1 MPAAG
6 KFRPLLSVLVLLLSA
21 PTLNAAGTPGSTT
34 PDAPPAGEAAESQA
48 LTLHRSGIE
57 AKELAWQ
64 AEARAAQ
71 TTDPQAKEALIQEAQ
86 SHYRQAADAQG
97 AALKIDPRYAEA
109 ANELG
114 YALRRAG
121 DYRKALGAYN
131 YALMLK
137 PDFLEA
143 VEYRGEALLGIG
155 DLDGAKAAYL
165 RLFRE
170 APELGERLLSAM
182 ETWLEQQVAE
192 SAQLQAFGDWVEER
206 RVLETAT
213 REVSQASVRH
223 W

>member
-1 MPAAG
+1 MAG
-6 KFRPLLSVLVLLLSA
+6 AEKLRSSLCVLALLISIPGVQ
-21 PTLNAAGTPGSTT
+21 AAGTPGSTAAE
-34 PDAPPAGEAAESQA
+34 APPAGEAAESQA

-57 AKELAWQ
+57 AKEKAWQ
-64 AEARAAQ
+64 AETQAAR
-71 TTDPQAKEALIQEAQ
+71 TSDPQVKDALLKEALA
-86 SHYRQAADAQG
+86 HYRVAADAQG

-137 PDFLEA
+137 PDFFEA
-143 VEYRGEALLGIG
+143 VEYRGEALLGLG

-165 RLFRE
+165 RLFQD
-170 APELGERLLSAM
+170 APELGERLLGAM
-182 ETWLEQQVAE
+182 EIWLAE
-192 SAQLQAFGDWVEER
+192 RPADSAELQAFGTWVEER
-206 RVLETAT
+206 RSLETAT
-213 REVSQASVRH
+213 RDISQVSARH